1 MSYYSARTKFEEAEN
16 SSQNPAI
23 TAIAEGLKELAQA
36 IENDINKLERDIH
49 AIKNKVN
56 SMR

>member
-1 MSYYSARTKFEEAEN
+1 MSYYSARTKFEEAVN
-16 SSQNPAI
+16 SAQNPAI